1 MGLFNQRK
9 PRPFRHRYMFVDERK
24 ERIRDIEEKAKA
36 ELGMKADGRQ
46 KHERIQGMFFNATR
60 HVRKRRERKLAG
72 GFVLTYGVI
81 VVLLIMLFAIW
92 KILLTM

>member
-46 KHERIQGMFFNATR
+46 EHERTQGMFINATR

>member
-36 ELGMKADGRQ
+36 ELGMEADGRQ
-46 KHERIQGMFFNATR
+46 KHDDATR

-81 VVLLIMLFAIW
+81 VVLLIMLFALW

>member
-46 KHERIQGMFFNATR
+46 EHERIQGMFINATC

>member
-46 KHERIQGMFFNATR
+46 EYERIQGMLINATR

>member
-46 KHERIQGMFFNATR
+46 EYERIHGMFINATR

>member
-46 KHERIQGMFFNATR
+46 EHERIQGMFINATH

>member
-46 KHERIQGMFFNATR
+46 KHERIQGMFINATR

-81 VVLLIMLFAIW
+81 VVLLIVLFAIW

>member
-46 KHERIQGMFFNATR
+46 EHERIQGMFINATS